1 MILKEGF
8 NITILMLLII
18 SLIDDAR
25 SFVQNFQDF
34 KDKLA
39 FDFFKKNIGNVEV
52 AMEDELFTIY
62 FPILPVCKHLSVMT
76 IENFNETI
84 DREN

>member
-1 MILKEGF
+1 MI
-8 NITILMLLII
+8 IAM
-18 SLIDDAR
+18 IDDAR

-52 AMEDELFTIY
+52 SIDEDLFTI
-62 FPILPVCKHLSVMT
+62 
-76 IENFNETI
+76 
-84 DREN
+84 

>member
-1 MILKEGF
+1 
-8 NITILMLLII
+8 MLQII

-52 AMEDELFTIY
+52 AMDDDLFTI
-62 FPILPVCKHLSVMT
+62 
-76 IENFNETI
+76 
-84 DREN
+84 